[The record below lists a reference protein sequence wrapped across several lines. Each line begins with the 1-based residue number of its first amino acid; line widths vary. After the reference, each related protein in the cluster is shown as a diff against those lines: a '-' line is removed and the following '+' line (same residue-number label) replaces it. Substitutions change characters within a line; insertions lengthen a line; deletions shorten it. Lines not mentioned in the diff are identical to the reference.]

1 MIKKLMKKRLYLV
14 ASVALCTFVM
24 CFVDAVI
31 KPEYF
36 VKSII
41 KLILFL
47 VVPSIFFII
56 NSDERASL
64 KKLFIPDSKG
74 LLRALLLGVGVY
86 GVILGGY
93 FLLRESFDFSG
104 IAGKLTENSGVSA
117 ENFLYV
123 SLYISFVN
131 SLLEEIFFRGFGFI
145 MLKNASSRAF
155 AYVFS
160 ASFFALYHVGM
171 MIGYYGVHIL
181 ALVVV
186 GLFAAG
192 IMFNYVNE
200 KSENIYTSWLVHMF
214 ANFSINTVGAILFG
228 II

>member
-1 MIKKLMKKRLYLV
+1 MIKKSMQKRVYLI
-14 ASVALCTFVM
+14 ASVALCAFVM

-36 VKSII
+36 IKSII

-47 VVPSIFFII
+47 VVPSVFFII

-64 KKLFIPDSKG
+64 KKLFIPDGKG
-74 LLRALLLGVGVY
+74 LLRSLFLGFCVY
-86 GVILGGY
+86 GIILGGY
-93 FLLRESFDFSG
+93 FLLKNSFDFSG
-104 IAGKLTENSGVSA
+104 IAGKLTANSGVSA

-123 SLYISFVN
+123 SLYISFIN

-155 AYVFS
+155 AYIFS

-171 MIGYYGVHIL
+171 MIGYYGAHVL

-186 GLFAAG
+186 GLLAAG
-192 IMFNYVNE
+192 IMFNFINE

-214 ANFSINTVGAILFG
+214 ANFAINTVGAILFG